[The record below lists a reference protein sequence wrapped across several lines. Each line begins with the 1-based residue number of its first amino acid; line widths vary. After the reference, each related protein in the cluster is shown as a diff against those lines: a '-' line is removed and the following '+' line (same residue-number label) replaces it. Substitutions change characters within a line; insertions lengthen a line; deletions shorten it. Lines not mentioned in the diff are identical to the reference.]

1 MKTYRGRENYYKY
14 FDLREQLEQ
23 ELQKDQTSKEIAKN
37 LQITATTFHKY
48 RNLFQLE
55 VGMQYMTKDER
66 AFMASKKM
74 STEIPGQ
81 SVIKVSD
88 AISVSGFDQKS
99 IPAQESVPAAPV
111 EQEKSSPSA
120 KRKKK

>member
-1 MKTYRGRENYYKY
+1 MANYRGRENYYKY
-14 FDLREQLEQ
+14 FDLRDQLEQ

-66 AFMASKKM
+66 AFMASKM
-74 STEIPGQ
+74 MPTEILGQVEIKAPG
-81 SVIKVSD
+81 IMP
-88 AISVSGFDQKS
+88 VSGTEPKS
-99 IPAQESVPAAPV
+99 EPVQESEPVAPV
-111 EQEKSSPSA
+111 EQEKTAPA
-120 KRKKK
+120 VKRKKK